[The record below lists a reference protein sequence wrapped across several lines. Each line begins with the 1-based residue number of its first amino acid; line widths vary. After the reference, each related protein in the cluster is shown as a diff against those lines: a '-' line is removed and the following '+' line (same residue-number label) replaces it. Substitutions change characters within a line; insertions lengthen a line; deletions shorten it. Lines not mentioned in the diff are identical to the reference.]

1 MIAIGHL
8 LIFNRPEIGDTFP
21 IEMHQHINNIHKLDE
36 NKQFLCVFCTIFQ
49 FIKHTKR
56 ITQLKNKIIIEI
68 VLDLQQKLICSRLT
82 HTCIK

>member
-8 LIFNRPEIGDTFP
+8 LIFIRPEIGDTFP
-21 IEMHQHINNIHKLDE
+21 IGMHQNTNNNIHKLDG

-56 ITQLKNKIIIEI
+56 ITQLKVK
-68 VLDLQQKLICSRLT
+68 
-82 HTCIK
+82 